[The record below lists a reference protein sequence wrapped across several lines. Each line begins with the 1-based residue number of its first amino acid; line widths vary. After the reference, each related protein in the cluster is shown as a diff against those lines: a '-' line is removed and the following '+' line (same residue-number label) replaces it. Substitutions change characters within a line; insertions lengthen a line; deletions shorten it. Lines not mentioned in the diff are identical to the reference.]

1 MTLNVQIDQVIRHSM
16 QLFLPSVSQLERA
29 DGGAEVAARGHD
41 GAVHV
46 RGLHRGNLRD
56 RQGRRRHD
64 RRRWENVSQII
75 VTHLQI
81 FSLCRHM
88 LHSASLL

>member
-1 MTLNVQIDQVIRHSM
+1 MPPMTMRLNLICSKFINHH
-16 QLFLPSVSQLERA
+16 LPSVSQLERA

-64 RRRWENVSQII
+64 RRRWEIG
-75 VTHLQI
+75 
-81 FSLCRHM
+81 
-88 LHSASLL
+88 